1 LLTSVPTASASST
14 TSGWRAASA
23 ATSGS
28 PNGRATFWC
37 PRIAVRRSV
46 SHALASAASAGSK
59 AAGGP
64 VDEPDGAADP
74 DVDPDPDPDAEPDR
88 GADRVA
94 PGRLEGVAEGV
105 VDGVVDGVVTLAEVE
120 GPLPAARATSPLSR
134 DVAADWAAVAAAG
147 TAGSTA

>member
-105 VDGVVDGVVTLAEVE
+105 VDGVVTLAEVE